1 MVRFGTGPAAAGT
14 MTTQT
19 PAMALDL
26 TAQIEQIRSG
36 TETAE
41 AHLAAS
47 FTVADEVNDRI
58 GAILERFDDS
68 AATACR
74 STETAGGVLVG
85 LPLGIKANIAV
96 AEAVPTSQSRV
107 FDQGFHQGRDSEV
120 VARLRRAGGVIAY
133 TTTMVEHAAGRP
145 DPALGFPI
153 PRNPWDPTRWPGGS
167 SCGTAIAISLG
178 IISAGLGT
186 DTSGSCRIPAAYC
199 GVTGLRPVSGSLP
212 MDGIMPAAP
221 SLDIVGP
228 MARSAR
234 DCRLLLEVMRSQ
246 SVGSSRGGQTPRV
259 LVPRQVVD
267 SPRISAEVAA
277 AFDLALETLR
287 TVGLEIVPID
297 LPYLDQLISATLT
310 IMLREMYVVH
320 RDRLVSRWRDY
331 GRSFRRLA
339 LVGALVSDEAYAAA
353 QSSTAQ
359 LRRRLEDLLAE
370 ADVLGLPTWP
380 SSAPPY
386 VFKGGTPQDEW
397 NLTAAFCASG
407 NPALAVPMGFD
418 DAGLPLSLQ
427 LVGSISDR
435 TGTQAATVGED
446 AILSVGELF
455 QSHTDH
461 HLRLPH
467 PDLDIPLPP
476 IPDPDE
482 GIDEYTS
489 APELPP
495 QLTGL
500 GVPLT
505 RADEVMLGHLVD
517 MLFPPP

>member
-1 MVRFGTGPAAAGT
+1 MVRLGACSPPAGT
-14 MTTQT
+14 V
-19 PAMALDL
+19 
-26 TAQIEQIRSG
+26 TAQTHVS
-36 TETAE
+36 A
-41 AHLAAS
+41 
-47 FTVADEVNDRI
+47 ADEVNDRI
-58 GAILERFDDS
+58 GAILDRFDES
-68 AATACR
+68 AMAACR
-74 STETAGGVLVG
+74 SAETADGVLAG
-85 LPLGIKANIAV
+85 LPLGIKANIAL

-107 FDQGFHQGRDSEV
+107 FDPDFHRGRDAEV
-120 VARLRRAGGVIAY
+120 VARLRVAGGVIAY

-145 DPALGFPI
+145 DPALGLPI

-199 GVTGLRPVSGSLP
+199 GITGLRPAAGSLP

-234 DCRLLLEVMRSQ
+234 DCRLLLEAMRGEAA
-246 SVGSSRGGQTPRV
+246 GSSRHGLPTRV
-259 LVPRQVVD
+259 LVPRQVID

-277 AFDLALETLR
+277 AFDDVLQTLVR
-287 TVGLEIVPID
+287 LGIEVVPVD
-297 LPYLDQLISATLT
+297 LPYLDDLITATLT

-320 RDRLVSRWRDY
+320 RDRLVSRWNDY

-339 LVGALVSDEAYAAA
+339 LAGALVSDAAYAAA
-353 QSSTAQ
+353 
-359 LRRRLEDLLAE
+359 LRSGAELRERLEGLLVGGC
-370 ADVLGLPTWP
+370 VLALPTWP

-386 VFKGGTPQDEW
+386 VFRGGTPQDEW
-397 NLTAAFCASG
+397 NLTAAFCATG

-418 DAGLPLSLQ
+418 SLGLPLSLQ
-427 LVGSISDR
+427 LVGSASGATD
-435 TGTQAATVGED
+435 TEAAPLGGED
-446 AILSVGELF
+446 LILSVGELF
-455 QSHTDH
+455 QAHTDH
-461 HLRLPH
+461 HLRRPN
-467 PDLDIPLPP
+467 PDLDSPLPP

-482 GIDEYTS
+482 GVDEDTS
-489 APELPP
+489 APELPT

-505 RADEVMLGHLVD
+505 RADTVMLGHLVD
-517 MLFPPP
+517 MLFPPQ